1 MVYLIIGACRAG
13 KSSIVTNTFVN
24 ESKIKEYRDLT
35 WVTEN
40 DNYYILGRYLVEGR
54 RKGTDLISRP
64 EISLFFDQVI
74 NLNSLL
80 PKKDIVLEGDKIT
93 SDVLFGK
100 LKDSGIP
107 CKLYWIQCSAETS
120 IQRCEQAND
129 TFKNSNLKAVCTKAK
144 NRFEKWFDDFDG
156 EIINTD
162 GDIDFTKLRITL

>member
-54 RKGTDLISRP
+54 RKGTDLVARP
-64 EISLFFDQVI
+64 EISYFFDQI
-74 NLNSLL
+74 NTLNSLT
-80 PKKDIVLEGDKIT
+80 PKKDIVLEGDRVA
-93 SDVLFGK
+93 SDVLFSK
-100 LKDSGIP
+100 LKESGIP

-120 IQRCEQAND
+120 IARSKEGND
-129 TFKNSNLKAVCTKAK
+129 TVKERTLKASCTKAK
-144 NRFEKWFDDFDG
+144 NRFEKWSDDFDG